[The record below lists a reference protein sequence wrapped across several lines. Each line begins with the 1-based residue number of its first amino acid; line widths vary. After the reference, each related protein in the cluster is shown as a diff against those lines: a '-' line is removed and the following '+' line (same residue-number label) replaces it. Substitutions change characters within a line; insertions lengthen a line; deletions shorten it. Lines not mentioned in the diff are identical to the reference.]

1 MPIIGLVFLLISPA
15 VNSGTDTELVI
26 TSWGRPMFV
35 ARLAG
40 APVGGWSKQM
50 YESIYSLQNTVR
62 RISYNTVDSP
72 KYININKY
80 YQGRAGRLHSSA
92 QLATASPC
100 WIRRLEKDL
109 ACSRE
114 ERLGL
119 LAYAGNSNSFNISI
133 NRAISYQ
140 LLHNL
145 HLCSLGKWH
154 VMFFCTIFLF
164 NFIQFHP
171 QRSERHQGERVKE
184 QGEGDQSAVWKRSR
198 DETGHCRGE
207 KGRNFGANNWF

>member
-100 WIRRLEKDL
+100 WISRLEKDL

-114 ERLGL
+114 ERLEL
-119 LAYAGNSNSFNISI
+119 DCWRMPVIPIHSTLALTAPLATN
-133 NRAISYQ
+133 
-140 LLHNL
+140 
-145 HLCSLGKWH
+145 C
-154 VMFFCTIFLF
+154 CTIFTYVLLE
-164 NFIQFHP
+164 N
-171 QRSERHQGERVKE
+171 
-184 QGEGDQSAVWKRSR
+184 DM
-198 DETGHCRGE
+198 
-207 KGRNFGANNWF
+207 